1 MSRLSELL
9 AHLEAKA
16 DQLDRR
22 LRSGAHLPL
31 SAICPG
37 PHQPRRRL
45 EGIEDLAR
53 SVREKGL
60 LQPLLVRPLEDGR
73 YEIVAG
79 ERRYRAAVAA
89 GLSEVPAVV
98 LQVSQEEA
106 RALALVENLKR
117 EDLSP
122 YEETVALLDLLALR
136 QGVGREAA
144 ARLLQ
149 KLLQAEKRKSG
160 LSHDVVGQLEAVEEV
175 FRTAARMDWRS
186 FVQHRLPLLRLP
198 DELRSALE
206 EGSIPY
212 SAALELRKVKDGRAR
227 KALLEEAKAGLPVH
241 ELRRRVRA
249 LGKEREK
256 QQESELHERFKA
268 LFPRLKALPPERKK
282 EAMRYLE
289 ALEALLEGQ
298 R

>member
-1 MSRLSELL
+1 MSQLSELL
-9 AHLEAKA
+9 AHIEAKA
-16 DQLDRR
+16 DQLDKR
-22 LRSGAHLPL
+22 LKSGARLPL
-31 SAICPG
+31 SALRPN
-37 PHQPRRRL
+37 PHQPRKRL
-45 EGIEDLAR
+45 EGIEDLAQ

-60 LQPLLVRPLEDGR
+60 LQPLLVRPLGEGR

-79 ERRYRAAVAA
+79 ERRYRAAMAA

-98 LQVSQEEA
+98 LEVSQEEA

-117 EDLSP
+117 EDLNP

-136 QGVGREAA
+136 QGTSREEA

-149 KLLQAEKRKSG
+149 NLLQLEKRKSG
-160 LSHDVVGQLEAVEEV
+160 LSHDVVGQREAVEDG

-198 DELRSALE
+198 DELRAALE

-212 SAALELRKVKDGRAR
+212 SAALELKKVKDEKAR
-227 KALLEEAKAGLPVH
+227 KTLLEEAKAGLAVQ

-249 LGKEREK
+249 LSEK
-256 QQESELHERFKA
+256 SQQPEQDLHKRFKA
-268 LFPRLKALPPERKK
+268 LFPRLKALPPERRK
-282 EAMRYLE
+282 EVLRHLE
-289 ALEALLEGQ
+289 ALEALLN